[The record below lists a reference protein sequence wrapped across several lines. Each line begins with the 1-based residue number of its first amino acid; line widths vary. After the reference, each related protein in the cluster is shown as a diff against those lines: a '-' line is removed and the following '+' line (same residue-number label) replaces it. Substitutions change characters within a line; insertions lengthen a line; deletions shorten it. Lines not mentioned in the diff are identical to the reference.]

1 MPRDLGRLGTAVSR
15 AVPEFYCQEFP
26 HQPWNDPLKL
36 DLLKLFGIRI
46 RRSNVQTAFRRT
58 HALHAR

>member
-1 MPRDLGRLGTAVSR
+1 
-15 AVPEFYCQEFP
+15 
-26 HQPWNDPLKL
+26 
-36 DLLKLFGIRI
+36 LLKLFGIRI